1 MTITLIGHLLP
12 PLPFPSKQPTAS
24 ATFSQL
30 QIPNNIPNPKPI
42 LFSSLLSLALTLTL
56 NSPLPS
62 LAIPSVNPQ
71 PSPKLPLTT
80 TPFTQ
85 SKFLELGL
93 EDGSVFKPFYLSF
106 TWFMLS
112 QLMCMLHFIS
122 WVEMLFTLCRKI
134 RPCPSSN
141 PGCVSTNA
149 KSSSFAFPW
158 MIPDNSTQN
167 AVQV

>member
-1 MTITLIGHLLP
+1 MAITLIGHLLP

-30 QIPNNIPNPKPI
+30 QIPNNPNPKPI

-71 PSPKLPLTT
+71 PSPKVPLTT

-93 EDGSVFKPFYLSF
+93 EDGSVFKPFYLF
-106 TWFMLS
+106 YLVYIKPINVYVAFYKLD
-112 QLMCMLHFIS
+112 
-122 WVEMLFTLCRKI
+122 
-134 RPCPSSN
+134 
-141 PGCVSTNA
+141 GNA
-149 KSSSFAFPW
+149 FYPLQE
-158 MIPDNSTQN
+158 N
-167 AVQV
+167 